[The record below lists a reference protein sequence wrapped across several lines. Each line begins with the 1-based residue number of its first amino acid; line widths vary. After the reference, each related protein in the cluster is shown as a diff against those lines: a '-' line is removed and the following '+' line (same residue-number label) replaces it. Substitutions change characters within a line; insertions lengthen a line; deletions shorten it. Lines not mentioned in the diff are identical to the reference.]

1 MPQLKLTQ
9 RQIAILAIGAVILVG
24 VLAVFYFG
32 GQKKSSTSQAAV
44 LSIWGT
50 DNAKAFNNLIAYYTQ
65 LNPGSKVTYT
75 QIDPADYDTQLLRAF
90 AAGTGP
96 DIFEIENRSL
106 PKWQSALAPLPTAY
120 YSVFGPLQLQNDFP
134 SIVQSDFMA
143 SSTPTTTNIYALP
156 LSIDT
161 LAMFYNKNLLATAGI
176 ATPPATWDEFETDVQ
191 KLRTLN
197 AGGQLTQA
205 GAAIG
210 GSEASIPEAP
220 DILSLLMLQNGTQ
233 MVSPDLSSARFASDA
248 NGAGAA
254 AFNFYLQ
261 FANPSSPYYTWSD
274 ALGNDVQAFVN
285 GQVAMIFG
293 YHSTLSQIQA
303 KAPFMSVG
311 IAPVPQPASATIS
324 ISYPKFNGLA
334 VYKGSSSVAAAWQF
348 ILTLTT
354 SANGESIYT
363 GTTGEPP
370 ALLSLISANEND
382 PGLSVFARQALTAQS
397 WYEVDSSAVDGILN
411 NAITSALN
419 GTASSFQALNQA
431 QSAITSLM
439 TQAQHS

>member
-9 RQIAILAIGAVILVG
+9 RQLAILAGGAVIILG
-24 VLAVFYFG
+24 ILAVFYFG
-32 GQKKSSTSQAAV
+32 GQKKSSTSQAVV

-65 LNPGSKVTYT
+65 LNPGAKVTYT
-75 QIDPADYDTQLLRAF
+75 QIDPADYETELLRAF

-96 DIFEIENRSL
+96 DIFEIGNRSL
-106 PKWQSALAPLPTAY
+106 PKWQSALAPLPPAY

-134 SIVQSDFMA
+134 SIVQNDFMA

-156 LSIDT
+156 LSVDT
-161 LAMFYNKNLLATAGI
+161 LAMFYNKNLLASAGI
-176 ATPPATWDEFETDVQ
+176 ATPPATWDEFEADVQ

-197 AGGQLTQA
+197 SGGQLTQA

-248 NGAGAA
+248 NGSGAS

-274 ALGNDVQAFVN
+274 AMGNDLQSFVN
-285 GQVAMIFG
+285 GQVAIIFG
-293 YHSTLSQIQA
+293 YQSLLSQIQA
-303 KAPFMSVG
+303 KSPFMNVG
-311 IAPVPQPASATIS
+311 IAPVPQPAGATVS

-334 VYKGSSSVAAAWQF
+334 VYKGSPSIAAAWQF
-348 ILTLTT
+348 IIALTT
-354 SANGESIYT
+354 SPNGESIYT
-363 GTTGEPP
+363 GATGAPP
-370 ALLSLISANEND
+370 ALLSLISADEND
-382 PGLSVFARQALTAQS
+382 PNLSVFARQALTAQS
-397 WYEVDSSAVDGILN
+397 WYEIDSAAIDGILN
-411 NAITSALN
+411 TAIQSALN